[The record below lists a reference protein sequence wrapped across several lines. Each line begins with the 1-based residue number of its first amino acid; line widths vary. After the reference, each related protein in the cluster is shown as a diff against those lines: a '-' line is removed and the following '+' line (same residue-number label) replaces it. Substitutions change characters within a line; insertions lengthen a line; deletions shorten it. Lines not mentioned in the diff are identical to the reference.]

1 MLLLVSDRVCINNF
15 LFAHLNLLRRVLVRD
30 LVRGFLPSYGACVM
44 GTGVVAV
51 VLNAYW
57 HEAAVAFTYLNTAIA
72 AVVVSLLLAKVAL
85 FPGIVWRELED
96 PVLSNFYPTAPIG
109 LMVLASDYSAVL
121 GLDWAAFPLWFVGAV
136 LTFALGVVV
145 PFNLFRS
152 ESVKMDHINPSVF
165 IPPVGLIVIPVMGGH
180 FMASMQGPA
189 YDLMATFNLASW
201 GSGFFIYLALLAV
214 CVNRFLLHHP
224 LPSTLAPTMWINLG
238 PIGAGTLSLWSL
250 MNSLTAIN
258 ECMRYSLTAFL
269 LLYWGSGLWWLTLAI
284 VMTAHYAT
292 RKGLPYAPSWW
303 AFVFPLGAYT
313 AATALIAKEAGLATI
328 AYIHHAETALLL
340 ALWAAAFTGNM
351 QRAIKT
357 VTNKTG

>member
-1 MLLLVSDRVCINNF
+1 M
-15 LFAHLNLLRRVLVRD
+15 RD
-30 LVRGFLPSYGACVM
+30 LIRGFLPSYGACVM

-51 VLNAYW
+51 VLNYYW
-57 HEAAVAFTYLNTAIA
+57 HPAAVGFTYLNTAIA
-72 AVVVSLLLAKVAL
+72 ALVVSLLAAKVVL
-85 FPGIVWRELED
+85 FPGVVWRELED
-96 PVLSNFYPTAPIG
+96 PVLANFYPTTPIG

-121 GLDWAAFPLWFVGAV
+121 GLDWVAFPLWAVGAL
-136 LTFALGVVV
+136 LTFALGVIV

-165 IPPVGLIVIPVMGGH
+165 IPPVGLIVIPIMGGH
-180 FMASMQGPA
+180 FMALMQGPA

-201 GSGFFIYLALLAV
+201 GSGFFIYLVLLAV

-224 LPSTLAPTMWINLG
+224 LPSALAPTMWINLG

-258 ECMRYSLTAFL
+258 ECMRNSLTAFL

-284 VMTAHYAT
+284 IMTVHYAT

-313 AATALIAKEAGLATI
+313 AATALIANVAGLATV

-340 ALWAAAFTGNM
+340 GLWVAAFVGNAR
-351 QRAIKT
+351 RALKALAAM
-357 VTNKTG
+357 